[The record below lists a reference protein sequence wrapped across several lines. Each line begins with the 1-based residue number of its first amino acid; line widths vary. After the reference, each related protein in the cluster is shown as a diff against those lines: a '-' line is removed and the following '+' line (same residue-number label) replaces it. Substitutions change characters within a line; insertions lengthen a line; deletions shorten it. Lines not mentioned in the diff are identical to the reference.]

1 MYKVSIIVPIYNGEK
16 YLSRCVDSLLNQSYK
31 NIEYIF
37 INDGSTDNT
46 LDILNDYFKK
56 DERIIVIDKDNT
68 GVSDSRNKG
77 IEKATGD
84 YICFC
89 DCDDMYDKNYVE
101 TMLNL
106 TIDENVPL
114 VKCNF
119 KVINKNGQSIDKGKK
134 YFSKKKLNHEEIVRN
149 IIPHCLSGQIP
160 CFTYL
165 LMIKREMLTVRFP
178 TDIAMMED
186 VVFYINLLLNVNS
199 MYIIDETL
207 YTIMFNEE
215 GATNNV
221 KNYKRNINNVVLV
234 NKYIQNVLKDNGL
247 LTSDNVLKLN
257 INHLNSI
264 ADFIFRYYL
273 YGNEDSIKFC
283 KEIRTEE
290 LLDIINETDLS
301 LVSLPRRIL
310 LKLINKKHYILLKI
324 YFVLRGKI
332 FKLKRKKNNL
342 VVEE

>member
-16 YLSRCVDSLLNQSYK
+16 YLNRCIDSLLNQSYK
-31 NIEYIF
+31 NNEYIF
-37 INDGSTDNT
+37 VNDGSTDNT
-46 LDILNDYFKK
+46 LNILNKYAEK
-56 DERIIVIDKDNT
+56 DKRIIIIDKENT

-77 IEKATGD
+77 MKRATGD
-84 YICFC
+84 YVCFC
-89 DCDDMYDKNYVE
+89 DCDDMYEENYVE

-106 TIDENVPL
+106 AIDEDVSL

-119 KVINKNGQSIDKGKK
+119 KVINKNGQVIDSGKN
-134 YFSKKKLNHEEIVRN
+134 YFSAEKLNHEKIINN
-149 IIPHCLSGQIP
+149 IIPYCLGGEIP

-165 LMIKREMLTVRFP
+165 LMIKKDVLTVKFP

-186 VVFYINLLLNVNS
+186 VVFYINLLLNTKS
-199 MYIIDETL
+199 MYVTDKAL

-234 NKYIQNVLKDNGL
+234 NKYIKNILRDNEL
-247 LTSDNVLKLN
+247 MTLENVLKLN
-257 INHLNSI
+257 VNHLNSI

-273 YGNEDSIKFC
+273 YGNDDSIDFC
-283 KEIRTEE
+283 KEVRTKK

-301 LVSLPRRIL
+301 LISLPRRIL
-310 LKLINKKHYILLKI
+310 LKLINKKHYNLLRV
-324 YFVLRGKI
+324 YFVLRKI
-332 FKLKRKKNNL
+332 FFKFKRR
-342 VVEE
+342 